1 MKFNVYEFSTGY
13 HLGTVERESVTLH
26 TEMLAGDAL
35 TESEIQEMA
44 RLSSEDPTRE
54 GADEVTAET
63 TIQFAS

>member
-13 HLGTVERESVTLH
+13 HLGTVERDSVTLH
-26 TEMLAGDAL
+26 TETPAGDAL

-54 GADEVTAET
+54 GG
-63 TIQFAS
+63 